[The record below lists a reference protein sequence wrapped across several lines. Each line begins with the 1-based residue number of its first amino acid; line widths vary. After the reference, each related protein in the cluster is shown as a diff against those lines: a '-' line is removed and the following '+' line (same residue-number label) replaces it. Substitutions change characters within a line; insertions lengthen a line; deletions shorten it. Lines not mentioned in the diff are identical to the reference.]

1 MAYNIA
7 RQVSPALAICS
18 LSSVAS
24 GLATI
29 TFINGD
35 FTPNIL
41 LTSLTLD
48 AGFEYFLVTSPAT
61 TSAVTA
67 TYETLI
73 DSVSQGSYPIRSTT
87 TTSALD
93 ETIEVTKASCKVTEP
108 PGVLIVNGCV
118 NVLPALVIVWLP
130 RPAKVIVPVPVSVV
144 PVPLIQ
150 LP

>member
-48 AGFEYFLVTSPAT
+48 AGFEYF
-61 TSAVTA
+61 
-67 TYETLI
+67 
-73 DSVSQGSYPIRSTT
+73 
-87 TTSALD
+87 
-93 ETIEVTKASCKVTEP
+93 
-108 PGVLIVNGCV
+108 
-118 NVLPALVIVWLP
+118 
-130 RPAKVIVPVPVSVV
+130 
-144 PVPLIQ
+144 
-150 LP
+150 

>member
-7 RQVSPALAICS
+7 RQVSPSLAICS

-93 ETIEVTKASCKVTEP
+93 EKFDSVLADAPTLFQINASE
-108 PGVLIVNGCV
+108 
-118 NVLPALVIVWLP
+118 ALSSNSRLQIW
-130 RPAKVIVPVPVSVV
+130 RI
-144 PVPLIQ
+144 PL
-150 LP
+150 

>member
-35 FTPNIL
+35 FTPNIS

-93 ETIEVTKASCKVTEP
+93 EKFDSVLADAPTLFQINASE
-108 PGVLIVNGCV
+108 
-118 NVLPALVIVWLP
+118 ALSSNSRLQIW
-130 RPAKVIVPVPVSVV
+130 RI
-144 PVPLIQ
+144 PL
-150 LP
+150 